1 MPNDDERRHF
11 QRLHLTKPILAL
23 ARGSSAL
30 ILDLG
35 IAGALLEHYGEA
47 EPGERMTLSFSW
59 MGEKIDLDCEVVR
72 SEVVRPLGGDHLSK
86 VSHSGVHFLGAD
98 NDSLDA
104 LKDLIVTQV
113 GRVLAA
119 RRANAAG
126 EPLALG
132 DSGIVLEDMGRAR
145 RMRMRGFVS
154 YRLKDGRWWRI
165 PTKSSAQPSDG
176 FTIAAY
182 ENEEEVHTLCAAYER
197 ADEESRRLIRLV
209 AELSVLA
216 AK

>member
-1 MPNDDERRHF
+1 MPNDERRQF
-11 QRLHLTKPILAL
+11 QRLHLTKPILAV

-47 EPGERMTLSFSW
+47 EPGERMNLSFSW
-59 MGEKIDLDCEVVR
+59 MGEKIDLTCEVVR

-86 VSHSGVHFLGAD
+86 VSHSGVQFVGAD
-98 NDSLDA
+98 DDSLEA
-104 LKDLIVTQV
+104 LQDLIVTQV

-119 RRANAAG
+119 QRANAAG
-126 EPLALG
+126 KAASVSSDDLF
-132 DSGIVLEDMGRAR
+132 LEDLGHAR
-145 RMRMRGFVS
+145 RMRVRGYVS
-154 YRLKDGRWWRI
+154 YRLKDGKWWRI
-165 PTKSSAQPSDG
+165 PTKSPAQPSDG

-182 ENEEEVHTLCAAYER
+182 EDEEEVHTLCAAYER

>member
-1 MPNDDERRHF
+1 MQNDDRRHF

-23 ARGSSAL
+23 ARGSSVL

-35 IAGALLEHYGEA
+35 ISGALLEHYGEA
-47 EPGERMTLSFSW
+47 APGERMNLSFSW
-59 MGEKIDLDCEVVR
+59 MGDKIDLACEVVR
-72 SEVVRPLGGDHLSK
+72 SEVVRPVGGDHLSK
-86 VSHSGVHFLGAD
+86 VSHSGVHFVSAD
-98 NDSLDA
+98 DESLEA

-119 RRANAAG
+119 QRANAAG
-126 EPLALG
+126 EPSALAG
-132 DSGIVLEDMGRAR
+132 DMVLEDLGRAR
-145 RMRMRGFVS
+145 RMRTRGYVS

-165 PTKSSAQPSDG
+165 PTKSAEQPGDG

-182 ENEEEVHTLCAAYER
+182 EDEEEVHTLCAAYER
-197 ADEESRRLIRLV
+197 ANEESRRLIRLV

>member
-1 MPNDDERRHF
+1 MPNDDDRRHF

-47 EPGERMTLSFSW
+47 APGERMNLSFSW
-59 MGEKIDLDCEVVR
+59 MGDKIDLACEVVR
-72 SEVVRPLGGDHLSK
+72 SEVVRPVGGDHLSK
-86 VSHSGVHFLGAD
+86 VSHSGVQFIGAD
-98 NDSLDA
+98 EESLEA

-119 RRANAAG
+119 QRANAIG
-126 EPLALG
+126 ELT
-132 DSGIVLEDMGRAR
+132 SSSEMVLEDLGRAR
-145 RMRMRGFVS
+145 RMRTRGYVS

-165 PTKSSAQPSDG
+165 PTKSAAQPSDG

-182 ENEEEVHTLCAAYER
+182 EDEEEVHTLCAAYER

>member
-1 MPNDDERRHF
+1 MPNDDDRRHF

-47 EPGERMTLSFSW
+47 EPGERMNLSFSW
-59 MGEKIDLDCEVVR
+59 MGDKIDLACEVVR
-72 SEVVRPLGGDHLSK
+72 SEVVRPVGGDHLSK
-86 VSHSGVHFLGAD
+86 VSHSGVQFTGAD
-98 NDSLDA
+98 EESLEA

-119 RRANAAG
+119 QRANAAG
-126 EPLALG
+126 EPG
-132 DSGIVLEDMGRAR
+132 SSNEMVLEDLGRAR
-145 RMRMRGFVS
+145 RMRTRGYVS

-165 PTKSSAQPSDG
+165 PTKSAAQPADG

-182 ENEEEVHTLCAAYER
+182 EDEEEVHTLCAAYER
-197 ADEESRRLIRLV
+197 ANEESRRLIRLV
-209 AELSVLA
+209 AELSALA

>member
-1 MPNDDERRHF
+1 MQNDDRRHF

-47 EPGERMTLSFSW
+47 EPGERMNLSFSW
-59 MGEKIDLDCEVVR
+59 MGDKIDLSCEVVR
-72 SEVVRPLGGDHLSK
+72 SEVVRPVGGDHLSK
-86 VSHSGVHFLGAD
+86 VSHSGVQFIGAD
-98 NDSLDA
+98 EDSLDA

-119 RRANAAG
+119 QRANASG
-126 EPLALG
+126 EPA
-132 DSGIVLEDMGRAR
+132 SSNEMVLEDLGRAR
-145 RMRMRGFVS
+145 RMRRRGFVS

-165 PTKSSAQPSDG
+165 PAKSPAQPHDG

-182 ENEEEVHTLCAAYER
+182 EDEEEVHTLCAAYER
-197 ADEESRRLIRLV
+197 ADEETRRLIRLV
-209 AELSVLA
+209 AELSALSA
-216 AK
+216 R